1 MKIKQYLLQVFLIVI
16 TLSSTAQS
24 LADFRSDT
32 TIVCESVV
40 VYFNDLSISD
50 TTIITRLWE
59 FEGGTPATSSTQNP
73 VVVYD
78 TAGVY
83 NVKLTVADEN
93 SNVDS
98 EIKTEY
104 ITVRKRPVAAFI
116 LSPAQDYFLT
126 DTFSLSSFFYDFTSQ
141 SILDETPNDILKYSY
156 YWDFGDGVFVDSTSS
171 LIYKFQNSGDYSVR
185 FVINAGKECT
195 DTADASVTVEDIKL
209 VPNIFTPNGDGIND
223 FLTIKTNGIHTY
235 ELFIFSRWGVIVHT
249 ISAKKITWDGH
260 TSAGILVDPGVY
272 YYHLSSAE
280 NGHSET
286 GFIHVMR

>member
-1 MKIKQYLLQVFLIVI
+1 MKIKRYILPIFLIVF
-16 TLSSTAQS
+16 TLNSTAQ
-24 LADFRSDT
+24 LEVDFKADT
-32 TIVCESVV
+32 TIVCENVV
-40 VYFNDLSISD
+40 VYFNDLSTSD
-50 TTIITRLWE
+50 TTITTWSWK
-59 FEGGTPATSSTQNP
+59 FEEGTPATSNNQNP

-83 NVKLTVADEN
+83 NVILTI
-93 SNVDS
+93 VDANTTID

-116 LSPAQDYFLT
+116 LGPAQDYFLT

-141 SILDETPNDILKYSY
+141 STLFDSYNYSY
-156 YWDFGDGVFVDSTSS
+156 YWDFGDGAFVDSTSS

-223 FLTIKTNGIHTY
+223 FLTIKTNGVHTY

-260 TSAGILVDPGVY
+260 TSAGILIDPGVY